1 MVMLLSSHCH
11 KLSWTIVSTGDRSVR
26 KEAAG
31 LWSSCSPPGL
41 PTTPSLS
48 ALSPCS
54 NRVFQIVA
62 IHHYYLSMTQ
72 QSTPPAWPWLFIDIV
87 SQQPNEMQII
97 CSLDIVTIKTAFTFS
112 SYYDGYGVD
121 GQTINIATIII
132 TRTQYSVA
140 VIGSGV
146 KDEGRETWEA
156 TAASAATWAMISY
169 SMVMVIVTQDS
180 VVHLAK
186 LVSVN

>member
-1 MVMLLSSHCH
+1 
-11 KLSWTIVSTGDRSVR
+11 
-26 KEAAG
+26 
-31 LWSSCSPPGL
+31 
-41 PTTPSLS
+41 
-48 ALSPCS
+48 
-54 NRVFQIVA
+54 
-62 IHHYYLSMTQ
+62 
-72 QSTPPAWPWLFIDIV
+72 
-87 SQQPNEMQII
+87 MQII

-156 TAASAATWAMISY
+156 TAASAAT
-169 SMVMVIVTQDS
+169 
-180 VVHLAK
+180 
-186 LVSVN
+186 